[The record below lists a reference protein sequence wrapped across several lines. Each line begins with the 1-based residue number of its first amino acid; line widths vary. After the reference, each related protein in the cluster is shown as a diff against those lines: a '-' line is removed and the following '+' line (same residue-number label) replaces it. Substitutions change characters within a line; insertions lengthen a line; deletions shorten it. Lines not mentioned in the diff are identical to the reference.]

1 MTTPAP
7 REWQRADYLVS
18 TDPALLDLDAIHA
31 FLTRSSWAEGI
42 DKETVRQS
50 LAHSLCFGLYHGARQ
65 IGFARLV
72 TDYATFGYLC
82 DVYVLETYQKSGLGL
97 WLAECC
103 QAHPLMATLRRV
115 MLVTSTAP
123 GSMKKWAIAP
133 STAPILCGRSPDRTS
148 TDVNFSARPPQFT
161 LFPHNI
167 GNRGG

>member
-1 MTTPAP
+1 MTIPAP
-7 REWQRADYLVS
+7 LEWRRADYLVS
-18 TDPALLDLDAIHA
+18 TEPSLLDIDAIHA

-50 LAHSLCFGLYHGARQ
+50 LSHSLCFGLYHGTRQ

-82 DVYVLETYQKSGLGL
+82 DVYVLEAHQKGGLGL

-103 QAHPLMATLRRV
+103 QAHPLMATLRRI

-123 GSMKKWAIAP
+123 WLYEKVGYSAINCP
-133 STAPILCGRSPDRTS
+133 
-148 TDVNFSARPPQFT
+148 NFVWQIARPD
-161 LFPHNI
+161 I
-167 GNRGG
+167 YRR

>member
-7 REWQRADYLVS
+7 LEWQRADYLVS

-50 LAHSLCFGLYHGARQ
+50 LAH
-65 IGFARLV
+65 

-82 DVYVLETYQKSGLGL
+82 DVYVLETFQKSGLGL

-123 GSMKKWAIAP
+123 WLYEKVGYSAIN
-133 STAPILCGRSPDRTS
+133 RPDF
-148 TDVNFSARPPQFT
+148 VWQIARPD
-161 LFPHNI
+161 I
-167 GNRGG
+167 YRR

>member
-1 MTTPAP
+1 MTIPSP
-7 REWQRADYLVS
+7 LVWQRADYLVS

-50 LAHSLCFGLYHGARQ
+50 LTHSLCFGLYHEARQ

-82 DVYVLETYQKSGLGL
+82 DVYVLETHQKSGLGL

-103 QAHPLMATLRRV
+103 QAHPLMAKLRRV

-123 GSMKKWAIAP
+123 GSMRKWAIRP
-133 STAPILCGRSPDRTS
+133 STTPTLSGRSPGRTS
-148 TDVNFSARPPQFT
+148 TDGNAISAPARPAA
-161 LFPHNI
+161 
-167 GNRGG
+167 RAR

>member
-7 REWQRADYLVS
+7 REWRRADYFVS
-18 TDPALLDLDAIHA
+18 TEPALLDLDAIHA

-50 LAHSLCFGLYHGARQ
+50 LAHSLCFGLYHGTRQ

-82 DVYVLETYQKSGLGL
+82 DVYVLEAHQKGGLGL

-133 STAPILCGRSPDRTS
+133 SIVPILFGRSPGRTS
-148 TDVNFSARPPQFT
+148 IGVNF
-161 LFPHNI
+161 
-167 GNRGG
+167 

>member
-7 REWQRADYLVS
+7 LVWQRADYLVS

-50 LAHSLCFGLYHGARQ
+50 LTHSLCFGLYHEARQ

-82 DVYVLETYQKSGLGL
+82 AV
-97 WLAECC
+97 
-103 QAHPLMATLRRV
+103 
-115 MLVTSTAP
+115 
-123 GSMKKWAIAP
+123 
-133 STAPILCGRSPDRTS
+133 
-148 TDVNFSARPPQFT
+148 
-161 LFPHNI
+161 
-167 GNRGG
+167 